1 MNFKPNIPLAGCLMS
16 LLVMFAAQAAP
27 KFDGDPDN
35 LPPGRLKTQIEK
47 LPYPAQQRALEWLER
62 FNIPAQDFEFLRADQ
77 DGAIFYEDT
86 VLPEHSDDDTTDEV
100 GEPLAVAPEDTFF
113 LHSRPGAGKVVFLD
127 FDGHVISG
135 TAWSNGA
142 TFHARPYDTDGSPVS
157 FSDTE
162 RGRIAEIWH
171 RIAEDMAP
179 FDIDVTTEDPGA
191 FGPNVG
197 HVLITEDTDEFGTPM
212 PASGA
217 GGVAYV
223 GVWGR
228 SNYEYYSPALVY
240 ANNLGPYVA
249 PWVAEAAT
257 HEFGHNLGLS
267 HDGTSTQSYYGGHG
281 AGFTSWGPIMGVG
294 YYTQVTQWSKGEYAD
309 ANNSQDDIQIIGNQ
323 LGIRADDHGNDPAG
337 ATPLV
342 ADAGGNIHSTS
353 PEIDPGNMASANKGV
368 IETQHD
374 HDLFWFDTA
383 AGNVSLTINPAWE
396 SFYNDNRRGANLD
409 IQASLYDALGNL
421 VISVDPQNE
430 TMAQINQT
438 LPAGRYYL
446 DVTGV
451 GNNVTPYSD
460 YGSLGMYF
468 ISGTL
473 LPAQGDTTAP
483 TPNPAGWWATP
494 PTAQG
499 ATQIDMAV
507 NPATDDSGAVQYH
520 FLCVAGGTG
529 CGNSGWQDG
538 TDYSATG
545 LQAGTSYSFQV
556 KARDSSGNE
565 TALSPTRSTTT
576 TTTPSNQSPVAVNDS
591 AVTNQGEAVTI
602 GVLANDTDAN
612 GDTLSINGFQQAG
625 NGSVSQSGNSL
636 VYTPATGFTGS
647 DSFTYTVTDG
657 VATSAPATVTVSVDA
672 VNQPPVAQDDSASVQ
687 LSSSLTIDVLDND
700 SDPDNDALTISDFSQ
715 GSKGSVALSAT
726 GDQLVYSS
734 GNKRGGDTVTYTISD
749 GQGNS
754 ATATLSINISPKGQ
768 SDGGDGG
775 GGDGGGGKC
784 HPKRGC

>member
-1 MNFKPNIPLAGCLMS
+1 MNFKPNTPLAGCLMS
-16 LLVMFAAQAAP
+16 LLVIFAAQAAP
-27 KFDGDPDN
+27 RFDGNPDN

-47 LPYPAQQRALEWLER
+47 LPYPAQKRALEWLER
-62 FNIPAQDFEFLRADQ
+62 FDIPAQDFEFLRADQ

-86 VLPEHSDDDTTDEV
+86 VLPEQTDDDTTDEV

-142 TFHARPYDTDGSPVS
+142 TLHARPYDTDGSPDN

-197 HVLITEDTDEFGTPM
+197 HVLITEDTDEFGTAM
-212 PASGA
+212 PAQGA

-223 GVWGR
+223 GVWGI

-267 HDGTSTQSYYGGHG
+267 HDGTSTQGYYGGHG
-281 AGFTSWGPIMGVG
+281 SGFVSWGPIMGLG
-294 YYTQVTQWSKGEYAD
+294 YYSQVTQWSKGEYAD
-309 ANNSQDDIQIIGNQ
+309 ANNSQDDVQIIGNK
-323 LGIRADDHGNDPAG
+323 LGIRADDHGNDMAG

-342 ADAGGNIHSTS
+342 ADATGNIHSTS
-353 PEIDPGNMASANKGV
+353 PEIDPGNLVPANKGV
-368 IETQHD
+368 IETRND
-374 HDLFWFDTA
+374 RDLFWFDTA

-409 IQASLYDALGNL
+409 IQASLYDAQGNL
-421 VISVDPQNE
+421 VISVDPLNE
-430 TMAQINQT
+430 TMAQIDQS
-438 LPAGRYYL
+438 LAAGRYYL
-446 DVTGV
+446 EVTGA
-451 GNNVTPYSD
+451 GNSMTPYSD

-468 ISGTL
+468 ISGTI
-473 LPAQGDTTAP
+473 LPTQGDTTAP

-499 ATQIDMAV
+499 TDQIDMAV
-507 NPATDDSGAVQYH
+507 NPASDDSGTVQYN
-520 FLCVAGGTG
+520 FLCAAGGTG
-529 CGNSGWQDG
+529 CSNSGWQDDTG
-538 TDYSATG
+538 YSATG

-556 KARDSSGNE
+556 KARDSAGNE
-565 TALSPTRSTTT
+565 TALSAIRSATTLN
-576 TTTPSNQSPVAVNDS
+576 NQSPVAVNDS
-591 AVTNQGEAVTI
+591 AVTNQGQSVAI
-602 GVLANDTDAN
+602 DVLANDTDPEN
-612 GDTLSINGFQQAG
+612 DTLSINGFQQAG
-625 NGSVSQSGNSL
+625 NGSVGQSGNSL
-636 VYTPATGFTGS
+636 VYTPANGFVGS

-657 VATSAPATVTVSVDA
+657 TSTSAPATVTVTVNEA
-672 VNQPPVAQDDSASVQ
+672 NQPPVAVDDSASVK
-687 LSSSLTIDVLDND
+687 LSSSLTIDVLGND
-700 SDPDNDALTISDFSQ
+700 SDPDNDALTISSFSQ
-715 GSKGSVALSAT
+715 GSKGTVTLSAA
-726 GDQLVYSS
+726 GDQLVYNS
-734 GNKRGGDTVTYTISD
+734 GNKRGGDTVNYTISD
-749 GQGNS
+749 GHGHT

-768 SDGGDGG
+768 SDGGDS
-775 GGDGGGGKC
+775 GDGGDTSGGSGKC

>member
-1 MNFKPNIPLAGCLMS
+1 MNFKPNTPLAGCLMS
-16 LLVMFAAQAAP
+16 LLVTFTAQAAP
-27 KFDGDPDN
+27 KFDGNPDN

-47 LPYPAQQRALEWLER
+47 LPYPAQQRALEWLEQ
-62 FNIPAQDFEFLRADQ
+62 FNIPDQDFEFLRTDQ

-86 VLPEHSDDDTTDEV
+86 VLPEHTADDTTDKV

-135 TAWSNGA
+135 TAWEGGA
-142 TFHARPYDTDGSPVS
+142 TFHARPYDTDGSPAS

-240 ANNLGPYVA
+240 ANNLGKVA
-249 PWVAEAAT
+249 SYIAEAAT

-267 HDGTSTQSYYGGHG
+267 HDGTSTQGYYGGHG
-281 AGFTSWGPIMGVG
+281 TGYVSWGPIMGVG
-294 YYTQVTQWSKGEYAD
+294 YYAQVTQWSQGEYSD
-309 ANNSQDDIQIIGNQ
+309 ANNTQDDIQIIGNK
-323 LGIRADDHGNDPAG
+323 LAMRTDDHGNDLAS

-342 ADAGGNIHSTS
+342 ADAGGNIQSTS
-353 PEIDPGNMASANKGV
+353 PEIDPGNLMPANKGV
-368 IETQHD
+368 IETRTD
-374 HDLFWFDTA
+374 RDLFWFETG
-383 AGNVSLTINPAWE
+383 AGNVSLTVTPGWD

-409 IQASLYDALGNL
+409 IQASLYDAQGNL
-421 VISVDPQNE
+421 VASADPLND
-430 TMAQINQT
+430 TMAQLDQS
-438 LPAGRYYL
+438 LAAGRYYL
-446 DVTGV
+446 EITGV
-451 GNNVTPYSD
+451 GNSVTPYSD

-468 ISGTL
+468 ISGGL
-473 LPAQGDTTAP
+473 VPAQGDTTAP

-499 ATQIDMAV
+499 TTQIDMAA
-507 NPATDDSGAVQYH
+507 NPATDDSGVVQYN
-520 FLCVAGGTG
+520 FLCVAGGSG
-529 CGNSGWQDG
+529 CSNSGWQDG
-538 TDYSATG
+538 TSFSATG
-545 LQAGTSYSFQV
+545 LQAGTGYSFQV
-556 KARDSSGNE
+556 KARDAAGNE
-565 TALSPTRSTTT
+565 TALSATRSATTEST
-576 TTTPSNQSPVAVNDS
+576 TEINQAPVAV
-591 AVTNQGEAVTI
+591 
-602 GVLANDTDAN
+602 
-612 GDTLSINGFQQAG
+612 
-625 NGSVSQSGNSL
+625 
-636 VYTPATGFTGS
+636 
-647 DSFTYTVTDG
+647 
-657 VATSAPATVTVSVDA
+657 
-672 VNQPPVAQDDSASVQ
+672 DDSASVQ
-687 LSSSLTIDVLDND
+687 LNSVLTIDVLAND
-700 SDPDNDALTISDFSQ
+700 SDPDNDTLTIVEYSQ
-715 GSKGSVALSAT
+715 GNKGSVALI
-726 GDQLVYSS
+726 DNQLVYSS

-749 GQGNS
+749 GDLT
-754 ATATLSINISPKGQ
+754 ATATLNISISPKGQ

-775 GGDGGGGKC
+775 DGGDTGGGNGKC
-784 HPKRGC
+784 HPKKGC